1 MLVLRA
7 GATLLLTLLA
17 LATHAQSSTDS
28 VATRKPSKKTR
39 RVKVAALPIVFSQ
52 PETGVAYGAAV
63 LPVWRFGSDTTT
75 RSSNARLLAYRT
87 QRKQSSASFT
97 HAIFT
102 PGERYF
108 ISGEAQYF
116 NLPIY
121 YYGVGNDTRKS
132 EKSDISYRLFILN
145 QRVLKR
151 LRPGLFVGGLYRL
164 TNLHRLQI
172 DDPLTDDGT
181 RPNWLLERSE
191 RERQN
196 TLTSGL
202 GPALIYDTR
211 DNILS
216 AHHGNFLDA
225 SALLVGKALGSDFTF
240 SRLQV
245 DARRYQVLGSKE
257 TERTVLAGQV
267 LGTFHG
273 GTVPFRELA
282 QLGGER
288 MMRGIYEGRFRDR
301 QLLAAQVELR
311 QQLFW
316 RLRGVVFGSAGQ
328 VQPQVTDF
336 RPGQFNLAGGA
347 GLRIDVNRQDR
358 LSIRID
364 YGVGSGQSS
373 GLYFAFNEAF

>member
-1 MLVLRA
+1 MFLLRA
-7 GATLLLTLLA
+7 SATLSLTLLA
-17 LATHAQSSTDS
+17 LAVGAQSSADS
-28 VATRKPSKKTR
+28 VATRKAAKKTR

-63 LPVWRFGSDTTT
+63 LPVWRFGQDTTT
-75 RSSNARLLAYRT
+75 RSSNARLLTYRT

-164 TNLHRLQI
+164 TNLHRLRI

-181 RPNWLLERSE
+181 RPNWLLERNE

-202 GPALIYDTR
+202 GPSLIYDTR

-282 QLGGER
+282 QLGG
-288 MMRGIYEGRFRDR
+288 GAND
-301 QLLAAQVELR
+301 
-311 QQLFW
+311 
-316 RLRGVVFGSAGQ
+316 AGH
-328 VQPQVTDF
+328 
-336 RPGQFNLAGGA
+336 L
-347 GLRIDVNRQDR
+347 
-358 LSIRID
+358 
-364 YGVGSGQSS
+364 
-373 GLYFAFNEAF
+373 